1 MDPTFFNRPSS
12 KMYFGGI
19 LGNQFWRTIKVCF
32 SPNLFP
38 SLKYIFR
45 GGRWSFHGLFRSM
58 MQPWSF
64 SFQSAATGTSAKHGQ
79 AHMEILCFESPGTS
93 PPDHSIRNYWLTN
106 HDKYHRCPFENR
118 TPHQLASQRLV
129 LRRFV
134 EWKLSSTQHGT
145 LPKKPSYHKCMRF
158 ASDFVPIG
166 GSTTLET
173 NHCFNML

>member
-1 MDPTFFNRPSS
+1 
-12 KMYFGGI
+12 MYFGGI

-64 SFQSAATGTSAKHGQ
+64 SFQSAATRKIKDTSAKHGK
-79 AHMEILCFESPGTS
+79 AHMEILCFESPAPHPRITLLEK
-93 PPDHSIRNYWLTN
+93 YWLTN

-134 EWKLSSTQHGT
+134 EWKLSSTQNGT
-145 LPKKPSYHKCMRF
+145 LPKKPNYHKRMRF